1 MPNTHTKSLGLDDL
15 NDRERLQ
22 YSLHILFSMLQVT
35 GKTVST
41 NSTVATLV
49 KEVGLLQKRF
59 SSCQAL
65 PVCKDITFVHQ
76 LAEAAISS
84 QIKPREE
91 TCAICYEDFQCDNMF
106 ENCESEIHRE
116 VCAGILDPEQLSVI
130 DQRKMESEINVRD
143 RVYCPEPT
151 CSVLMANDK
160 FLKHT
165 NEFFLGA
172 EQVGARK
179 CMVCGTF
186 FCINC
191 NFKWHYHMTC
201 DEFRKTQTYQISN
214 HAKFES
220 VAERHGLK
228 KCRVCNTW
236 VERVYGCNHMTCRCK
251 YEFCYTCGAEW
262 INKEQTCKCR
272 LMD

>member
-1 MPNTHTKSLGLDDL
+1 MLFLRIFILELEDFTEIKIKSDE
-15 NDRERLQ
+15 NC
-22 YSLHILFSMLQVT
+22 QVT
-35 GKTVST
+35 GKMVST

-59 SSCQAL
+59 SSCQSL

-91 TCAICYEDFQCDNMF
+91 TCAICYEDFQCDKMF
-106 ENCESEIHRE
+106 E
-116 VCAGILDPEQLSVI
+116 
-130 DQRKMESEINVRD
+130 RKMESEINMRD

-151 CSVLMANDK
+151 CSALMAKDK
-160 FLKHT
+160 LLKHT

-172 EQVGARK
+172 EQ
-179 CMVCGTF
+179 
-186 FCINC
+186 
-191 NFKWHYHMTC
+191 
-201 DEFRKTQTYQISN
+201 ISN

-220 VAERHGLK
+220 VAKRHGLK
-228 KCRVCNTW
+228 KCRVCTTW
-236 VERVYGCNHMTCRCK
+236 VERVYGCNHMTCRYK